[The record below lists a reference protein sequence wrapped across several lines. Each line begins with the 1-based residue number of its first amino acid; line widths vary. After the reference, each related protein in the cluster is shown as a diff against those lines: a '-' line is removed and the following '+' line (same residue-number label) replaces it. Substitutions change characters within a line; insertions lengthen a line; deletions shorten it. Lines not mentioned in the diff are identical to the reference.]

1 MAENKVCFARGK
13 FLSNVK
19 KKKQSVDP
27 MHVAA
32 IIMATHL
39 SEEKKYCTCLSRLA
53 FFFSHSDNDPQMWKP
68 NTQWSSI
75 YNYVKHSKTAHFQM
89 KESGTSNNLT
99 FLPDQ

>member
-1 MAENKVCFARGK
+1 MWQP
-13 FLSNVK
+13 LSWQRICQRK
-19 KKKQSVDP
+19 KNIV
-27 MHVAA
+27 HVSQDW
-32 IIMATHL
+32 L
-39 SEEKKYCTCLSRLA
+39 